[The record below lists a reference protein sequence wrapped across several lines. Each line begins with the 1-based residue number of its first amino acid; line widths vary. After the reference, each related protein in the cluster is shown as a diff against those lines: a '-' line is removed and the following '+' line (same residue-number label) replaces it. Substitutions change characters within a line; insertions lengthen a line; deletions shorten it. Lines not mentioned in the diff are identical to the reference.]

1 MPGPAMTSAFSD
13 PRKVSLPIQGA
24 PVVAARWLRDR
35 CACPQC
41 RVPTTNERLLDP
53 VRVGSSIR
61 VDELGREGEVLVV
74 SFSDGHRSRFDVAA
88 VTRDLERIGTAD
100 PVGRRTP
107 WRLPDPEPLTVVAEA
122 DLDDPAMLLGAL
134 DVVADRGA
142 VVVHGLDRDV
152 GAAVA
157 LAERIGHV
165 LPSNYGPAWEVEAT
179 VSPASAVDSQRG
191 LAVHTDLPYRA
202 TPPGLQVNLF
212 ACADVAGGAS
222 TLADGIAVS
231 ERLRAEDPTGWRLLT
246 EVRFTY
252 DYVRGDVRFHS
263 AEPLIRL
270 DAAGRYGVIRR
281 APDLVGVPLV
291 GADDTDAVYSALA
304 RWNELL
310 DDPAHQ
316 VEHRLEAGDAIIFDN
331 HRLLHGRTAFE
342 LGASGRRHLVGCYL
356 DADELTNRRNVLRHD
371 VLGVGR

>member
-1 MPGPAMTSAFSD
+1 MTPTSAGPSA
-13 PRKVSLPIQGA
+13 VVLPIDGSPTVA
-24 PVVAARWLRDR
+24 PRWLRDR
-35 CACPQC
+35 CACALC
-41 RVPTTNERLLDP
+41 RVPATNERLLDP
-53 VRVGSSIR
+53 AGIPPSIAVDRIDRDGSLLTI
-61 VDELGREGEVLVV
+61 
-74 SFSDGHRSRFDVAA
+74 SFSDGHVSEVAVHDLLADLARFGA
-88 VTRDLERIGTAD
+88 TG
-100 PVGRRTP
+100 PVGERTP
-107 WRLPDPEPLTVVAEA
+107 WRLPDPEPLLTVDDA
-122 DLDDPAMLLGAL
+122 DLDDEARLLAAL

-142 VVVHGLDRDV
+142 VVVRGVRCDV
-152 GAAVA
+152 AAAVE

-179 VSPASAVDSQRG
+179 VAPESAVDSQRG

-202 TPPGLQVNLF
+202 TPPALQVNLF

-231 ERLRAEDPTGWRLLT
+231 EQLRTEDPDGWRLLT

-252 DYVRGDVRFHS
+252 DYVRDGVRFHA

-291 GADDTDAVYSALA
+291 GPDDTDALYSALA

-316 VEHRLEAGDAIIFDN
+316 IEHRLDAGDAIIFDN